1 MASDAER
8 IRQAAAKY
16 GRQLDSVAS
25 RYVNPINGKPLSGES
40 LILKTVELESNALSN
55 PEGARS
61 AVSSAGARKWAQ
73 FMPGT
78 RAAMIKRF
86 GIDPWASPE
95 QAVQGLVLHQRGKLG
110 NALGLEGYNPGDP
123 NYPAQVLATKIG
135 KTRGRSAIAAGLEAP
150 APNGQA
156 SAFDPGT
163 AEAPGIIPRNI
174 SQAPP
179 AGSLPPPAF
188 SAGVTLPRGYTAPS
202 PAPPVAPQEPSVG
215 MGGAS
220 EPPTF
225 GEPQQGA
232 GAYAPTKAQ
241 GGELDKVLS
250 ELDRVD
256 RAKVPYQW
264 GGGHAGKQ
272 IRGTKVT
279 PLDCSGAVSR
289 ALGIDPRVAAEFK
302 GWGRPGHAGDQGVT
316 VYARDDHVLL
326 GVTVNGRERFWGT
339 SRSNPGGGPGW
350 IPSSAIS
357 KGYLARFTA
366 RHSERLG
373 G

>member
-1 MASDAER
+1 M
-8 IRQAAAKY
+8 
-16 GRQLDSVAS
+16 
-25 RYVNPINGKPLSGES
+25 
-40 LILKTVELESNALSN
+40 
-55 PEGARS
+55 
-61 AVSSAGARKWAQ
+61 
-73 FMPGT
+73 GT
-78 RAAMIKRF
+78 
-86 GIDPWASPE
+86 
-95 QAVQGLVLHQRGKLG
+95 
-110 NALGLEGYNPGDP
+110 
-123 NYPAQVLATKIG
+123 
-135 KTRGRSAIAAGLEAP
+135 
-150 APNGQA
+150 
-156 SAFDPGT
+156 
-163 AEAPGIIPRNI
+163 
-174 SQAPP
+174 
-179 AGSLPPPAF
+179 
-188 SAGVTLPRGYTAPS
+188 
-202 PAPPVAPQEPSVG
+202 
-215 MGGAS
+215 GGAS